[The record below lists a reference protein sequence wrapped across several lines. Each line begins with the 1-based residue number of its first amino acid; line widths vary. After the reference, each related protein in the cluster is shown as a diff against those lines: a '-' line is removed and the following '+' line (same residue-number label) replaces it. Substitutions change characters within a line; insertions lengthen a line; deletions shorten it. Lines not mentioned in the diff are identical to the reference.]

1 VASQAGARL
10 VAASAEL
17 GGKNPLIV
25 CQDANLGRAV
35 PGALK
40 ACFSNSGQL
49 CVSVERVYVHERVW
63 DRFVPA
69 FARAA
74 GKLRVARTMDWEA
87 DMGPL
92 IDPGHLAKV
101 DAYVRD
107 ALGKGARLLAGGH
120 AVAQAGPAGYAP
132 TILAGVTED
141 MDVFAEET
149 FGPVVAVYPVSGE
162 DEAVRLANATAYGL
176 NASVWSRDARRG
188 VRIAKRIHAG
198 TVNVNEGYAAAWA
211 SLDAPMGGMKASGL
225 GRRHG
230 AEGILKYTEAQTIAV
245 QRLVN
250 LQAPRGMGQET
261 WARALVSY
269 LEVLRRLPG
278 FDR

>member
-1 VASQAGARL
+1 
-10 VAASAEL
+10 
-17 GGKNPLIV
+17 
-25 CQDANLGRAV
+25 
-35 PGALK
+35 
-40 ACFSNSGQL
+40 
-49 CVSVERVYVHERVW
+49 
-63 DRFVPA
+63 
-69 FARAA
+69 
-74 GKLRVARTMDWEA
+74 
-87 DMGPL
+87 
-92 IDPGHLAKV
+92 
-101 DAYVRD
+101 
-107 ALGKGARLLAGGH
+107 
-120 AVAQAGPAGYAP
+120 
-132 TILAGVTED
+132 

-176 NASVWSRDARRG
+176 NASVWTRDARRG
-188 VRIAKRIHAG
+188 VRIAKRIRAG

-211 SLDAPMGGMKASGL
+211 SLGAPMGGMKASGL

-230 AEGILKYTEAQTIAV
+230 AEGIRKYTEAQTIAV

-250 LQAPRGMGQET
+250 LQAPRGMGRET